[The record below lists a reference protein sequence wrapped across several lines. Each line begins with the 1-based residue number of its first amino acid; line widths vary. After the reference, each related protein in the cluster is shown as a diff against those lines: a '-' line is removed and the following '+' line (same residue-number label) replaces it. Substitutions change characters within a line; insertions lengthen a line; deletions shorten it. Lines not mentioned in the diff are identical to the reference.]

1 MPDSRFRD
9 SARYWRTPLLPGGDL
24 VTAEYHEHT
33 FAPHWHEAY
42 TIPVIEGGAECFRY
56 RGSQHVAETGTV
68 PVINPGELH
77 TGSRAVDEG
86 WSYRVMYVPIGFL
99 HDLAAEIAGRA
110 QPLPWFD
117 SEVIHDLDLAH
128 RLSRAHRLLESD
140 TDRRRTHAGLDARTS
155 TVTAPPEAPA
165 LANAPYAAH
174 PDLLA
179 VEGALLDALSTL
191 LTRYG
196 RTREAAL
203 KHGPNDARVETMKAL
218 LAADLATP
226 LRVADLA
233 QAVGLSPFHATRLF
247 TQATGLPPH
256 AWRTQ
261 LRLQRALGPLRDGA
275 TVADVA
281 AASGF
286 TDQSHFTR
294 HFRRMFGVPPGRWQS
309 S

>member
-1 MPDSRFRD
+1 MTDSPLRD
-9 SARYWRTPLLPGGDL
+9 HARYWRTPLLPGADL
-24 VTAEYHEHT
+24 VTADYHEHS

-42 TIPVIEGGAECFRY
+42 TIPVIERGAECFRY
-56 RGSQHVAETGTV
+56 RGAQHVAASGTV

-86 WSYRVMYVPIGFL
+86 WSYRVMYVPIDFL
-99 HDLAAEIAGRA
+99 HDLAGEIAGRA
-110 QPLPWFD
+110 QPLPWFP

-128 RLSRAHRLLESD
+128 RLSRAHRLLEVD
-140 TDRRRTHAGLDARTS
+140 ADRRRFVATS
-155 TVTAPPEAPA
+155 TVAQSQPA
-165 LANAPYAAH
+165 S
-174 PDLLA
+174 DLLA
-179 VEGALLDALSTL
+179 VEDALIDALSTL
-191 LTRYG
+191 LKRYARTEEAPLG
-196 RTREAAL
+196 RIAPGA
-203 KHGPNDARVETMKAL
+203 HDARVETMKAL

-233 QAVGLSPFHATRLF
+233 QAVGLSAFHATRLF

-261 LRLQRALGPLRDGA
+261 LRLQRALAPLREGRS
-275 TVADVA
+275 VADVA
-281 AASGF
+281 AAQGF

-309 S
+309 E

>member
-1 MPDSRFRD
+1 MTARRFRD
-9 SARYWRTPLLPGGDL
+9 FARYWRTPLLPGAEL
-24 VTAEYHEHT
+24 LTAEYHEHE

-42 TIPVIEGGAECFRY
+42 TIPVIEDGAECFRY
-56 RGSQHVAETGTV
+56 LGAQHVAEAGTV
-68 PVINPGELH
+68 PVIHPGEVH

-86 WSYRVMYVPIGFL
+86 WRYRVMYVPVDYL
-99 HDLAAEIAGRA
+99 QDLASGIAGGA
-110 QPLPWFD
+110 QPLPWFGAD
-117 SEVIHDLDLAH
+117 VIRDPDLAR
-128 RLSRAHRLLESD
+128 RLSHAHRLLEAD
-140 TDRRRTHAGLDARTS
+140 IDRRRAGPSACDDAGP
-155 TVTAPPEAPA
+155 APGT
-165 LANAPYAAH
+165 
-174 PDLLA
+174 DLLA

-191 LTRYG
+191 LMRHG
-196 RTREAAL
+196 RTREAPL
-203 KHGPNDARVETMKAL
+203 PPQMNDPRVETMKAL
-218 LAADLATP
+218 LAADLAAP

-247 TQATGLPPH
+247 TEASGLPPH

-261 LRLQRALGPLRDGA
+261 LRLQRALAPLRAGA
-275 TVADVA
+275 SVADVA

>member
-1 MPDSRFRD
+1 MTPSRFRD
-9 SARYWRTPLLPGGDL
+9 FARYWRTPLLPGADL
-24 VTAEYHEHT
+24 LTAEYHDHEFT
-33 FAPHWHEAY
+33 PHWHEAY
-42 TIPVIEGGAECFRY
+42 TIPVIEDGAECYRY
-56 RGSQHVAETGTV
+56 RGSQHVAEAGSV

-86 WSYRVMYVPIGFL
+86 WRYRVMYVPVDTL
-99 HDLAAEIAGRA
+99 HTLAGEIAGRA
-110 QPLPWFD
+110 EPLPWFD
-117 SEVIHDLDLAH
+117 TEVIRDSDLAR
-128 RLSRAHRLLESD
+128 RLSRAHQLLEKD
-140 TDRRRTHAGLDARTS
+140 ADRRH
-155 TVTAPPEAPA
+155 EA
-165 LANAPYAAH
+165 LAPNTPQ

-191 LTRYG
+191 LTRHA
-196 RTREAAL
+196 RTREAPLGCAANE
-203 KHGPNDARVETMKAL
+203 PRVEIMKAL
-218 LAADLATP
+218 LAADLTAP

-261 LRLQRALGPLRDGA
+261 LRLQRALGPLRAGA
-275 TVADVA
+275 PVAAVA

-294 HFRRMFGVPPGRWQS
+294 HFRRMFGVPPGRWQAN
-309 S
+309 

>member
-1 MPDSRFRD
+1 MPDTRFRD
-9 SARYWRTPLLPGGDL
+9 SARYWRTPLLPGAEL
-24 VTAEYHEHT
+24 VTAEYNEHT

-56 RGSQHVAETGTV
+56 RGSQHVAETGSV

-86 WSYRVMYVPIGFL
+86 WSYRVMYVPIDFL
-99 HDLAAEIAGRA
+99 HALANDISGRA

-128 RLSRAHRLLESD
+128 RLSRAHRLLEAD
-140 TDRRRTHAGLDARTS
+140 ADRRRAAAGLEAHAGAGLAGLPAPSETVGDA
-155 TVTAPPEAPA
+155 
-165 LANAPYAAH
+165 
-174 PDLLA
+174 LA
-179 VEGALLDALSTL
+179 VEGALLDSLATL
-191 LTRYG
+191 LTRHG

-203 KHGPNDARVETMKAL
+203 RHGPNDPRVETMKAL

-261 LRLQRALGPLRDGA
+261 LRLQRALGPLREGA
-275 TVADVA
+275 SVADVA

-294 HFRRMFGVPPGRWQS
+294 HFRRMFGVPPGRWQAS
-309 S
+309 

>member
-1 MPDSRFRD
+1 MTDARFRD

-24 VTAEYHEHT
+24 VTAEYNEHT

-86 WSYRVMYVPIGFL
+86 WSYRVMYVPIDFL
-99 HDLAAEIAGRA
+99 HELASEIAGRA
-110 QPLPWFD
+110 QPLPWFG

-128 RLSRAHRLLESD
+128 RISRAHRLLEAD
-140 TDRRRTHAGLDARTS
+140 ADRRRGVHALDAASAES
-155 TVTAPPEAPA
+155 TGLATLAEPA
-165 LANAPYAAH
+165 S
-174 PDLLA
+174 DLLA

-203 KHGPNDARVETMKAL
+203 KHGLNDPRVETMKGL
-218 LAADLATP
+218 LAADLTTP

-261 LRLQRALGPLRDGA
+261 LRLQRSLAPLREGA

-294 HFRRMFGVPPGRWQS
+294 HFRRMFGVPPGRWQAF
-309 S
+309 

>member
-1 MPDSRFRD
+1 MTAPRFRD
-9 SARYWRTPLLPGGDL
+9 SARYWRTPLLPGADL
-24 VTAEYHEHT
+24 LTAEYHEHE

-42 TIPVIEGGAECFRY
+42 TIPVIEDGAECFRY
-56 RGSQHVAETGTV
+56 QGAHHIAEAGTV
-68 PVINPGELH
+68 PVINPGEVH

-86 WSYRVMYVPIGFL
+86 WRYRVMYVPIDYL
-99 HDLAAEIAGRA
+99 RDLASEIAGRSL
-110 QPLPWFD
+110 PLPWFSAD
-117 SEVIHDLDLAH
+117 VIRDPDLAR
-128 RLSRAHRLLESD
+128 RLSHAHRLLEAD
-140 TDRRRTHAGLDARTS
+140 ADRRRIASTRDAPGTD
-155 TVTAPPEAPA
+155 V
-165 LANAPYAAH
+165 
-174 PDLLA
+174 LA

-191 LTRYG
+191 LTRHG
-196 RTREAAL
+196 HTREAPL
-203 KHGPNDARVETMKAL
+203 QPQMNDPRVETMKSL

-247 TQATGLPPH
+247 TEASGLPPH

-261 LRLQRALGPLRDGA
+261 LRLQRALAPLRAGA
-275 TVADVA
+275 SVADVA

-294 HFRRMFGVPPGRWQS
+294 HFRRVFGVPPGRWQS

>member
-1 MPDSRFRD
+1 MTHSRFRD
-9 SARYWRTPLLPGGDL
+9 SARYWRTPLLPGADL
-24 VTAEYHEHT
+24 LTAEYHDHT
-33 FAPHWHEAY
+33 FTPHWHEAY
-42 TIPVIEGGAECFRY
+42 TIPVIEDGAECYRY
-56 RGSQHVAETGTV
+56 RGAQHVAEAGSV
-68 PVINPGELH
+68 PVINPGEVH

-86 WSYRVMYVPIGFL
+86 WRYRVMYVPVDYL
-99 HDLAAEIAGRA
+99 HTLAGEIAGRA

-117 SEVIHDLDLAH
+117 AEVIRDADLAR
-128 RLSRAHRLLESD
+128 RLSFAHQLLEAD
-140 TDRRRTHAGLDARTS
+140 ADRRRTELALVPAAPGTQSAPDA
-155 TVTAPPEAPA
+155 PQ
-165 LANAPYAAH
+165 

-191 LTRYG
+191 LTRHA
-196 RTREAAL
+196 RTREARLESAANE
-203 KHGPNDARVETMKAL
+203 PRVEIMKAL
-218 LAADLATP
+218 LAADLTEP

-261 LRLQRALGPLRDGA
+261 LRLQRALGPLRAGA
-275 TVADVA
+275 SVAEVA

-294 HFRRMFGVPPGRWQS
+294 HFRRMFGVPPGRWQAN
-309 S
+309 